1 MSKKI
6 ITLLLLFIVAC
17 TNNNSIIDGT
27 DRGTTVTYADLN
39 DGTDK
44 YVTSSIEKT
53 EVHITK
59 PLLNENI
66 VEERKV
72 REEVYEVPKTSK
84 SLNFLYPVKEINVV
98 KNFKESNF
106 GGVEFSTVTNKEIY
120 AIGPGMVIFSGVKAS
135 LGNSIFVYH
144 NDGYISIYTNLD
156 KLNYKKGDY
165 IKDTDSVI
173 GISSEL
179 LKFELRKRTT
189 EGVVPLDP
197 QEYLKERA

>member
-6 ITLLLLFIVAC
+6 ITLLLIFIVAC
-17 TNNNSIIDGT
+17 TNNNNIIDGT
-27 DRGTTVTYADLN
+27 DKGTTITYEDLN

-44 YVTSSIEKT
+44 YVTSTMEKT
-53 EVHITK
+53 AVKITK
-59 PLLNENI
+59 PTSSGNI
-66 VEERKV
+66 VDKRKV
-72 REEVYEVPKTSK
+72 EEKVYEVPKASK
-84 SLNFLYPVKEINVV
+84 SLGFLYPVKKINIL
-98 KNFKESNF
+98 KGFKESNF
-106 GGVEFSTVTNKEIY
+106 GGIEFSTISNTEIY

-144 NDGYISIYTNLD
+144 NDGYVSIYTNLD

-165 IKDTDSVI
+165 IKDTNSVI
-173 GISSEL
+173 GISSEI

-197 QEYLKERA
+197 QNYLKERA

>member
-6 ITLLLLFIVAC
+6 ITLLLLFMVAC
-17 TNNNSIIDGT
+17 TNNNNVIDGT
-27 DRGTTVTYADLN
+27 DRGTTVTYTDIN

-44 YVTSSIEKT
+44 YVTSTIEKVET
-53 EVHITK
+53 PITK
-59 PLLNENI
+59 PVSNGSI

-72 REEVYEVPKTSK
+72 EEKVYEVPKASK
-84 SLNFLYPVKEINVV
+84 SLDFLYPVKDIKVV
-98 KNFKESNF
+98 KTFKESNF
-106 GGVEFSTVTNKEIY
+106 GGVEFSTISNKEIY

-144 NDGYISIYTNLD
+144 NDGYVSIYTNLD
-156 KLNYKKGDY
+156 KLNFKKGDY
-165 IKDTDSVI
+165 IKDTNSVI
-173 GISSEL
+173 GISSEV

-189 EGVVPLDP
+189 DGVVPLDP

>member
-6 ITLLLLFIVAC
+6 ITLLLLFMVAC
-17 TNNNSIIDGT
+17 TNNNNVIDGT
-27 DRGTTVTYADLN
+27 DRGTTVTYTDIN

-44 YVTSSIEKT
+44 YVTSTIEKVET
-53 EVHITK
+53 PITK
-59 PLLNENI
+59 LVSNGSI

-72 REEVYEVPKTSK
+72 EEKVYEVPKASK
-84 SLNFLYPVKEINVV
+84 SLDFLYPVKDIKVV
-98 KNFKESNF
+98 KTFKESNF
-106 GGVEFSTVTNKEIY
+106 GGVEFSTISNKEIY

-144 NDGYISIYTNLD
+144 NDGYVSIYTNLD
-156 KLNYKKGDY
+156 KLNFKKGDY
-165 IKDTDSVI
+165 IKDTNSVI
-173 GISSEL
+173 GISSEV

-189 EGVVPLDP
+189 DGVVPLDP

>member
-6 ITLLLLFIVAC
+6 ITLLLLFMVAC
-17 TNNNSIIDGT
+17 TNNNNVIDGT
-27 DRGTTVTYADLN
+27 DRGTTVTYTDIN

-44 YVTSSIEKT
+44 YVTSTIEKVET
-53 EVHITK
+53 PITK
-59 PLLNENI
+59 PISNGSI

-72 REEVYEVPKTSK
+72 EEKVYEVPKASK
-84 SLNFLYPVKEINVV
+84 SLDFLYPVKDIKVV
-98 KNFKESNF
+98 KTFKESNF
-106 GGVEFSTVTNKEIY
+106 GGVEFSTISNKEIY

-144 NDGYISIYTNLD
+144 NDGYVSIYTNLD
-156 KLNYKKGDY
+156 KLNFKKGDY
-165 IKDTDSVI
+165 IKDTNSVI
-173 GISSEL
+173 GISSEV

-189 EGVVPLDP
+189 DGVVPLDP